1 MDLSRVTVGDK
12 VLGAAGILLVI
23 DLWLLPWH
31 TVFSQNLTAL
41 DPPGGRWG
49 TLALILT
56 LAILAVTA
64 IRRFTK
70 VALPPMP
77 RPVGEITLGAT
88 AIVLALLV
96 VKLAADPDFLGFGS
110 YLGVALAAAMVAGA
124 SLGRHE
130 TDEVPPVGS
139 GRGTPPTPF

>member
-1 MDLSRVTVGDK
+1 MAERPE
-12 VLGAAGILLVI
+12 AGFSLIEALV
-23 DLWLLPWH
+23 
-31 TVFSQNLTAL
+31 A
-41 DPPGGRWG
+41 
-49 TLALILT
+49 